1 MTCKGDRHFCTL
13 GKGEVLQLLDRS
25 GIAYELY
32 EHEAVFTVEQAHAAG
47 IPHPELG
54 AKNLFLRDDKHRAYY
69 LVCLPDK
76 KSVSLREVQ
85 ERLGSRRLSF
95 ASEKDL
101 GEMLGLVPGSVT
113 PLGVLN
119 DAERRVEVV
128 IDRELVDA
136 GRVTVHPCDNTAT
149 ILLATTDLI
158 ALLRGRGRTVRVV
171 DL

>member
-1 MTCKGDRHFCTL
+1 MTQSSPL
-13 GKGEVLQLLDRS
+13 MSGEVLALLDQA
-25 GIAYELY
+25 GISYELY
-32 EHEAVFTVEQAHAAG
+32 EHEAVFTVGEARAAG
-47 IPHPELG
+47 IPHRELG

-76 KSVSLREVQ
+76 KDVSLRQIQ

-101 GEMLGLVPGSVT
+101 LQMLGLTPGSVT
-113 PLGVLN
+113 PLGALS

-128 IDRELVDA
+128 FDQALVDT
-136 GRVTVHPCDNTAT
+136 GRVAVHPCRNTAT
-149 ILLATTDLI
+149 VLLATSDLI
-158 ALLRGRGRTVRVV
+158 RLLRERGCAVRVV